1 MYQMQNNDVN
11 DAATA
16 PMILSSC
23 EQWAVSC

>member
-23 EQWAVSC
+23 EQ